1 VRVDEAASPQSIA
14 ECITF
19 MKRRPEAVVWAG
31 GTALMTIDDRPQS
44 DRPLPVLD
52 LHRVQELRS
61 ITGSDRYIELGACV
75 TLQSILELPK
85 RRSLGP
91 LKQAILGIGN
101 PPLRN
106 MATIGGNI
114 AARSRFMTC
123 FPVMACMDAAL
134 ETRDSSGTRWSGFQ
148 HIVAADGHPSF
159 PESTLLTRIRIP
171 TAFWD
176 NYCVRPM
183 GDDGYPDVDSFT
195 FAAVARLEKN
205 TIVELRVCAAGNVF
219 IRNRDAELELVG
231 KRLPL
236 GHKETDT
243 LLGSFQAAGEEAGI
257 SPHMARRFAH
267 YVKTFFEYSPDDPQ

>member
-1 VRVDEAASPQSIA
+1 MRVDEVASPQSIA
-14 ECITF
+14 ECMTF

-31 GTALMTIDDRPQS
+31 GTALMTIADRPLS
-44 DRPLPVLD
+44 DKPLPVLD

-61 ITGSDRYIELGACV
+61 ISGSDRYIELGACV
-75 TLQSILELPK
+75 SLQSILELPK
-85 RRSLGP
+85 RRALVP

-123 FPVMACMDAAL
+123 FPVLTCLDAAL
-134 ETRDSSGTRWSGFQ
+134 ETRDGSGAKWSGFQ
-148 HIVAADGHPSF
+148 HIVDADGHPSF

-183 GDDGYPDVDSFT
+183 GDDGYPDAGSFT
-195 FAAVARLEKN
+195 FAGVARMEKN
-205 TIVELRVCAAGNVF
+205 TIVELRVCAAGSVF
-219 IRNRDAELELVG
+219 VRNRDAELELVG

-243 LLGSFQAAGEEAGI
+243 LLGGFEAAGEVAGL
-257 SPHMARRFAH
+257 SPRMARRYAY
-267 YVKTFFEYSPDDPQ
+267 YVKTFFEYSPDEPQ